1 MSRIGIFSGTFDP
14 VHAGHISFALAA
26 MEQAGLEKVY
36 ILPEQKPRRKSGV
49 THYAHRIAMLRL
61 ALRPYQKLEILEL
74 PDRQFSVRS
83 SWPRLKKQFEGHE
96 VYMLIGSDMLNIL
109 SGADVRTQWP
119 GLETFL
125 REVPL
130 IVGVRDELDKERADA
145 LLLRLQPAGQS
156 VETGNAHVS
165 SGAIRRALMQG
176 ESHKELL
183 QSLHTYVDR
192 NWLYASIAP
201 NNS

>member
-83 SWPRLKKQFEGHE
+83 SWPRLKKQFEGHD
-96 VYMLIGSDMLNIL
+96 VYMLIGSDMLSVL
-109 SGADVRTQWP
+109 SGTDVLTQWP
-119 GLETFL
+119 GLEAFL
-125 REVPL
+125 REVSL
-130 IVGVRDELDKERADA
+130 IVGVRDELDKERADE
-145 LLLRLQPAGQS
+145 LLLRLQPTGQS

>member
-26 MEQAGLEKVY
+26 IEQADLEKVY
-36 ILPEQKPRRKSGV
+36 ILPERQPRRKTGV

-83 SWPRLKKQFEGHE
+83 SWPRLKKRFDGDE
-96 VYMLIGSDMLNIL
+96 VHMLIGSDMLSML
-109 SGADVRTQWP
+109 AGSEARTQWP
-119 GLETFL
+119 GFSSFL
-125 REVPL
+125 SEVPL
-130 IVGVRDELDKERADA
+130 VVGVRDELDKERADE
-145 LLLRLQPAGQS
+145 LLTQLQPVGQS

-165 SGAIRRALMQG
+165 SGSIRRALMQG
-176 ESHKELL
+176 QPHKELL
-183 QSLHTYVDR
+183 QSLHSYVDQH
-192 NWLYASIAP
+192 WLYASIAP
-201 NNS
+201 NSS